1 MSPKVIS
8 PSQVNTYRNCPRNYY
23 LKYVLYLKSPI
34 ESPQLVF
41 GSKIHSMISQR
52 NFTSEDPR
60 EQQMLTRAQKFLETM
75 PPGGLTETSYEDK
88 SNPAKFYG
96 DIQGQR
102 SVAVF
107 DQLWEPDDCTG
118 LDWKTGSLHTSYV
131 DQYEIQ
137 GYFLSELYKQKYGVP
152 MKRLPFKFLA
162 DDKTYE
168 VKLLEDEKSYKK
180 AERAVKNVLNNIEK
194 EKFDKKCSGLC
205 NFCDNSMFCSMD
217 L

>member
-1 MSPKVIS
+1 
-8 PSQVNTYRNCPRNYY
+8 
-23 LKYVLYLKSPI
+23 
-34 ESPQLVF
+34 
-41 GSKIHSMISQR
+41 MISKR
-52 NFTSEDPR
+52 NFVSEDPR

-75 PPGGLTETSYEDK
+75 PPGGLIETDFKDK

-102 SVAVF
+102 AVAIF
-107 DQLWEPDDCTG
+107 DQLWEPDDCLG
-118 LDWKTGSLHTSYV
+118 IDWKSGVQHTSYV

-137 GYFLSELYKQKYGVP
+137 GYFLSELYKQKYSTS
-152 MKRLPFKFLA
+152 MKKLFFKFLA

-180 AERAVKNVLNNIEK
+180 ADRAVKNVLNNIEK

-205 NFCDNSMFCSMD
+205 NFCDNAMFCPMD